1 MTSKGIPISSAVF
14 ENFFFINLI
23 CGPINKISAFSISFG
38 ALSCATAQISV
49 SIPFASAV
57 SFIFET
63 NKLVDISDELA
74 NIILII
80 IITTCFLFYY
90 FIHIFCLVEFYL
102 VQPPKFLFQ
111 SLLLLQ
117 FLSFLRLINLL
128 TFLMNRLI
136 EYESL

>member
-1 MTSKGIPISSAVF
+1 ITSKGIPISSAVF

-63 NKLVDISDELA
+63 NKLVDIPDEQA
-74 NIILII
+74 NIIRIYII
-80 IITTCFLFYY
+80 HPSFLFIIY
-90 FIHIFCLVEFYL
+90 FFMMYML
-102 VQPPKFLFQ
+102 K
-111 SLLLLQ
+111 
-117 FLSFLRLINLL
+117 
-128 TFLMNRLI
+128 
-136 EYESL
+136 EY